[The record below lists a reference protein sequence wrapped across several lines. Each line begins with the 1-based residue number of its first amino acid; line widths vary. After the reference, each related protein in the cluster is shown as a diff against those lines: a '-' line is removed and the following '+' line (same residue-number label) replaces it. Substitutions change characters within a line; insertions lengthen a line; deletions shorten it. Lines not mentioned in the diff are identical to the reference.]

1 MTVTYKPPYL
11 LRRDSGRKAFFDH
24 AEVAKTLRGKKGTFS
39 HPNWNVVYQM
49 QSISGENSLVKTLRL
64 QYLEALCFNFN
75 FLKA

>member
-1 MTVTYKPPYL
+1 MEERLFLIMPKWP
-11 LRRDSGRKAFFDH
+11 
-24 AEVAKTLRGKKGTFS
+24 RGKKGTFS